1 MSVVERFYTRFP
13 TESAESVDDGAA
25 IFCGISL
32 LLAAVA
38 VIFSWLG
45 SSGPIFY

>member
-1 MSVVERFYTRFP
+1 MSVVERFYTRFL
-13 TESAESVDDGAA
+13 ECVDDGAA

-45 SSGPIFY
+45 SSGPIF

>member
-1 MSVVERFYTRFP
+1 MSVVERFYTRFL
-13 TESAESVDDGAA
+13 ESVDDGAA

-38 VIFSWLG
+38 EIFSWLG

>member
-1 MSVVERFYTRFP
+1 MSVVERFYTRFL
-13 TESAESVDDGAA
+13 ESVDDGAA

-38 VIFSWLG
+38 VIFSRLG
-45 SSGPIFY
+45 SSGPIF